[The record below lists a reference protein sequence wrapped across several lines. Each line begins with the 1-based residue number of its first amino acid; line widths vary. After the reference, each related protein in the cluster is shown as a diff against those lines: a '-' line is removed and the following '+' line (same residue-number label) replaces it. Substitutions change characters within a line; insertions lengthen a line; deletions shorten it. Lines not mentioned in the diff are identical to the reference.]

1 MSYQE
6 KKTLT
11 SIVSGILVLAAY
23 CLYAF
28 NPTRLASI
36 AEGGLKQWATT
47 MLVFIGIGIVFMIII
62 QVVFHI
68 LFSISVAVQEK
79 IRNNGTD
86 DVSIENN
93 IKFEMVEDERDR
105 LIELKSNRVGFAV
118 AGLGFVAALV
128 SLVLDYSPAVMLN
141 IIFLSSS
148 FGSICEGFVQLFYYR
163 RGGLNA

>member
-11 SIVSGILVLAAY
+11 SIISGILVFVAY

-36 AEGGLKQWATT
+36 AEGDLKQWATT
-47 MLVFIGIGIVFMIII
+47 MLVFIGIGIVCMIII
-62 QVVFHI
+62 QIVFHI

-79 IRNNGTD
+79 IRNNDTD
-86 DVSIENN
+86 DRSIEKN
-93 IKFEMVEDERDR
+93 IQLEMVEDERDR
-105 LIELKSNRVGFAV
+105 LIELKSNRVGFTV

-128 SLVLDYSPAVMLN
+128 SLVLNYSPAVMLN
-141 IIFLSSS
+141 ILYLSIS
-148 FGSICEGFVQLFYYR
+148 FGSLLEGFAQLFYYR

>member
-11 SIVSGILVLAAY
+11 SIASGILVLVAY

-28 NPTRLASI
+28 NPTRLTSI
-36 AEGGLKQWATT
+36 VAGGLKHWAIT

-62 QVVFHI
+62 QIVFHI
-68 LFSISVAVQEK
+68 LFSISIAVKEK
-79 IRNNGTD
+79 IRNNDTD
-86 DVSIENN
+86 DVAIENN

-118 AGLGFVAALV
+118 AGLGFVAALI

-141 IIFLSSS
+141 IIFLSSG
-148 FGSICEGFVQLFYYR
+148 FGSICEGFVQFFYYR
-163 RGGLNA
+163 GGRLNA

>member
-1 MSYQE
+1 MDKWAACCPLIHSRNSVLYQFLE
-6 KKTLT
+6 
-11 SIVSGILVLAAY
+11 
-23 CLYAF
+23 
-28 NPTRLASI
+28 
-36 AEGGLKQWATT
+36 
-47 MLVFIGIGIVFMIII
+47 
-62 QVVFHI
+62 
-68 LFSISVAVQEK
+68 VARE
-79 IRNNGTD
+79 IT
-86 DVSIENN
+86 ENYLHN
-93 IKFEMVEDERDR
+93 HIKFEMVEDERDR